1 MSTKSYT
8 LCTLDQ
14 VYINKYT
21 LCQLFLASLFSSKI
35 ILLDFICTSLKIF
48 VQKKL
53 FIGNHSV
60 TSTQSNLEKLL
71 WKVSCLTFDKDV
83 DTVYHKERT
92 RLHTGV
98 IQTEECMSHLQGA
111 AATQLRWEVTL
122 SAVPKALDTVLPNLP
137 ISFQET
143 LGNWTF
149 MLNLLIFK
157 FWQLIQKFQNTIQA
171 TLSKSVCYIW
181 FTVH

>member
-14 VYINKYT
+14 VYINKYP

-122 SAVPKALDTVLPNLP
+122 SAVPKVLDTVLPNLP